1 MQWIKGGKLG
11 PAGFQVFL
19 IFILVGVIVSLL
31 SEKIKVSYTSF
42 LLVLGMALTFMN
54 SIWRIFPQVS
64 TITSVLSA
72 QVFFG
77 LVLPPIIF
85 KASLDMNYRSFRKN
99 IWPIA
104 YMATVG
110 VLLST
115 ALVALFIHFFLSLPW
130 FYSFLFATIIS
141 PTDPVGVI
149 VLLRRYHAPADTASL
164 VEGEA
169 LLNDATAITIFT
181 ILLTVKSGPLSF
193 SGIVG
198 EATLAVIG
206 SPLIGLAFGIISIV
220 LINRL
225 QSYESRI
232 TTLLVSSYITF
243 TVAQAIGG
251 SGILAEIVT
260 GILVSTQVKVNK
272 DEIRGFWSV
281 LDYIMTS
288 LIFMAMGLIFSPFL
302 IYTYI
307 PIIVV
312 AFSAVFAVR
321 IVLARSLELFRRF
334 NYDIST
340 VSLSGIRG
348 AIPIVLALNLPSY
361 ILLKS
366 GYSQLIL
373 TMTIGVAA
381 ISLLIQATAA
391 QWNIRRKYIRENAQ

>member
-1 MQWIKGGKLG
+1 
-11 PAGFQVFL
+11 
-19 IFILVGVIVSLL
+19 
-31 SEKIKVSYTSF
+31 
-42 LLVLGMALTFMN
+42 
-54 SIWRIFPQVS
+54 
-64 TITSVLSA
+64 
-72 QVFFG
+72 
-77 LVLPPIIF
+77 
-85 KASLDMNYRSFRKN
+85 
-99 IWPIA
+99 
-104 YMATVG
+104 
-110 VLLST
+110 
-115 ALVALFIHFFLSLPW
+115 
-130 FYSFLFATIIS
+130 
-141 PTDPVGVI
+141 
-149 VLLRRYHAPADTASL
+149 
-164 VEGEA
+164 
-169 LLNDATAITIFT
+169 
-181 ILLTVKSGPLSF
+181 VKSGPLSF

>member
-1 MQWIKGGKLG
+1 MG
-11 PAGFQVFL
+11 PVGFQIFL
-19 IFILVGVIVSLL
+19 IFILVGVIVSLI
-31 SEKIKVSYTSF
+31 SERIRVSYTSF

-54 SIWRIFPQVS
+54 SIWKIFPQVS

-72 QVFFG
+72 QIFFG

-85 KASLDMNYRSFRKN
+85 KASLDLDYRSFRKN

-115 ALVALFIHFFLSLPW
+115 VLVALVIHLFLFLPW
-130 FYSFLFATIIS
+130 YYSFLFATIIS

-169 LLNDATAITIFT
+169 LLNDATAITVFT
-181 ILLTVKSGPLSF
+181 ILLAVKSGPLSV
-193 SGIVG
+193 SGIAG
-198 EATLAVIG
+198 EAALSVIG
-206 SPLIGLAFGIISIV
+206 SPLIGLAFGIISVV

-260 GILVSTQVKVNK
+260 GILVSTQVKVNR

-288 LIFMAMGLIFSPFL
+288 LIFMAMGLIFSPLL
-302 IYTYI
+302 IYSYI
-307 PIIVV
+307 LIIAV

-334 NYDIST
+334 SYDIPT

-361 ILLKS
+361 ILLKA

-391 QWNIRRKYIRENAQ
+391 QWNIRRKYVSENAR